1 MHKSNF
7 EEQGQRRERYEE
19 AEKLKQRKGRSKKEE
34 EKNGE
39 KDGTQRSRP
48 SEEKRQKS
56 WRSEEEEIQIK
67 GKSDEEEVEEEVEEE
82 EEEEERQ
89 KSEGSQDEDFEEEEE
104 RQKHGKSEEEEE
116 KRQNSGYE
124 EDDKGRQCCGKSEK
138 EETEIWKKQREI
150 EFADITD
157 STAIDNNSVQYWI
170 KSLLLFEEDR
180 KCLESG
186 DWLSD
191 AHIFAALKLLKKQYP
206 HQNGLQSTLLLA
218 NKLEWKSSNEDFV
231 QILHIGGNHWVCV
244 SNINCPPNSCNIYDT
259 TSP

>member
-1 MHKSNF
+1 MFYTPQPRLQLSVVIKKPCISPILRN
-7 EEQGQRRERYEE
+7 R
-19 AEKLKQRKGRSKKEE
+19 AKGRSKKEE

-48 SEEKRQKS
+48 SEEKRQKC
-56 WRSEEEEIQIK
+56 WRSEEEEEIQIK
-67 GKSDEEEVEEEVEEE
+67 GKSDEEEEEEEGVEVEEEEEEEVEEE

-116 KRQNSGYE
+116 ERQNSGYE

-138 EETEIWKKQREI
+138 EETEIWKKHREI

-170 KSLLLFEEDR
+170 KSLFLFEEHR

-191 AHIFAALKLLKKQYP
+191 AHISAALKLLKKQYP

-218 NKLEWKSSNEDFV
+218 NMLEWKSSN
-231 QILHIGGNHWVCV
+231 
-244 SNINCPPNSCNIYDT
+244 
-259 TSP
+259 